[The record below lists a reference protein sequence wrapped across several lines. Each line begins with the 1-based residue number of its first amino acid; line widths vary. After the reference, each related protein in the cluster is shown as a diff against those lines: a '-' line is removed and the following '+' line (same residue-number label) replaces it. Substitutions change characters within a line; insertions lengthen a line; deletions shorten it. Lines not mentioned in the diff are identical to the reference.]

1 MAKAI
6 VTKITPVDDN
16 HEVVST
22 RSSDVN
28 YMKKPC
34 RDCPWKKSAAGVF
47 PAEAFRVSAHTSYDM
62 APETFACHSAGTKK
76 PKTCAGFLLR
86 GATHNLSVRLQAMR
100 GDIDFTLISD
110 GGHALFENYKA
121 MAIANG
127 VSPDD
132 PCLQRSRTD

>member
-1 MAKAI
+1 MAKAT
-6 VTKITPVDDN
+6 VTHITPVDKD
-16 HEVVST
+16 HQVVST
-22 RSSDVN
+22 RSADGG

-34 RDCPWKKSAAGVF
+34 RDCPWKKSTAGTF

-62 APETFACHSAGTKK
+62 APETFACHGAGVKR
-76 PKTCAGFLLR
+76 PKACAGFLLQ
-86 GATHNLSVRLQAMR
+86 GSYHNLGVRLQLMR

-110 GGHALFENYKA
+110 GGHVLFENYKA